1 MYPNIYIKKLVTLKE
16 YMKHILAE
24 NLLRFGVK
32 NLSEANIKML
42 QEQEDANAAAPGA
55 TTNPGTTT
63 PGAKP
68 PAQNQRFEATF
79 NTRANNKDVPGSV
92 VGFAMKQPDGSFKPG
107 YIIVRWP
114 SGASVTSFSLINSN
128 GVYILDPRGVF
139 KKPRD
144 LSQAI
149 YDYKLASIQK
159 GLLPVTAVKQVIT
172 NIGKATKTSLKLDPA
187 VEQAFAITW
196 MNSAVSKSIKGTP
209 TGVLAPFKTAS
220 LVLHLNPETGVEM
233 YRELW
238 LGNSNMYSY
247 AKLSNGKVG
256 PNGSGRANDALK
268 LPPERTPEINQAVTD
283 LYNQL
288 EAQAGT
294 APK

>member
-1 MYPNIYIKKLVTLKE
+1 
-16 YMKHILAE
+16 MKNKLAE

-32 NLSEANIKML
+32 NLSEANIKTL
-42 QEQEDANAAAPGA
+42 QEQNPNATPPAGA
-55 TTNPGTTT
+55 TKPSTTAPAGTTT
-63 PGAKP
+63 PAAKP
-68 PAQNQRFEATF
+68 AAQNQRFEATF
-79 NTRANNKDVPGSV
+79 NTRQNNKDVPGSV

-107 YIIVRWP
+107 YIIVRYP
-114 SGASVTSFSLINSN
+114 GMSSVTSFSLINSN
-128 GVYILDPRGVF
+128 GVYILDPRGTGAL
-139 KKPRD
+139 KKPGD
-144 LSQAI
+144 LAQAI
-149 YDYKLASIQK
+149 KDYKLAPIRK
-159 GLLPVTAVKQVIT
+159 GLLPVTAVKQVIA
-172 NIGKATKTSLKLDPA
+172 NIGKATKTSLKLDPTL
-187 VEQAFAITW
+187 EQAFAISW
-196 MNSAVSKSIKGTP
+196 MNSAVSKSINGTP

-238 LGNSNMYSY
+238 LGRSNMYSY
-247 AKLSNGKVG
+247 AKASNGKVG

-294 APK
+294 ASK